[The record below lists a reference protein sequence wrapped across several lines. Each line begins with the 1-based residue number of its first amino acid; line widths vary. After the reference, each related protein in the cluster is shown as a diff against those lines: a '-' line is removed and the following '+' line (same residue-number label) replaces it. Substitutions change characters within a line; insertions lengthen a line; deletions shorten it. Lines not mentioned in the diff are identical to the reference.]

1 MYKTNFSSDIW
12 NLCPWERVWCPRSNW
27 QFKWVEVK
35 PGLPE
40 LGEMSSSYGQFVY
53 VFSWPS
59 AWSTLWVQGEDLCIY
74 TFEAKTQHHVYH
86 TNIAVVLRASVKI
99 LANVFLSPSQTNVK
113 SLCQVFFLLWHCM
126 VIDLCWLYVSEKQS
140 YHANALPWVVVRK
153 GTPSLQWTYNI
164 ACSTTVTKYCHL
176 SLSFSATF
184 IMPTFLSHSDLV
196 SSISDIIFKK

>member
-12 NLCPWERVWCPRSNW
+12 NLCPWEWVWCPRSNW

-53 VFSWPS
+53 VFSWLS
-59 AWSTLWVQGEDLCIY
+59 AWSTLWVQSEDLCIY
-74 TFEAKTQHHVYH
+74 TFEAKTQYHVYH

-140 YHANALPWVVVRK
+140 YHANALPWVVFRK
-153 GTPSLQWTYNI
+153 GTPIPPVDLQHRLFHYSYKILPSVSLLLRGFHCTISSKPFW
-164 ACSTTVTKYCHL
+164 L
-176 SLSFSATF
+176 SLLNFRYN
-184 IMPTFLSHSDLV
+184 L
-196 SSISDIIFKK
+196 